1 MEYQRY
7 YLILRRPS
15 MRTGLLSL
23 AETALQAGVHPELI
37 ERMTDLGLI
46 EPEQTS
52 PELLFAPA
60 VVADVRRAWRLRN
73 ELGVNWAG
81 VGLVMDLL
89 EQVRKLEK
97 ELLIIKGEQ

>member
-15 MRTGLLSL
+15 MRTELLSL

-37 ERMTDLGLI
+37 ERMMELGLI

-73 ELGVNWAG
+73 DLGVNWAG

-89 EQVRKLEK
+89 ERVRQLEK
-97 ELLIIKGEQ
+97 ELLMIKEG